1 MLDLNRNLIDAKI
14 NKKDEF
20 YTQLLDI
27 EAELQHYKKHFKDKV
42 IYCNCDDWE
51 KSNFTKYF
59 KDNFKQLGLNKLI
72 ATCWVE
78 NGNGELFEYNGSD
91 IKVELLKGDGDFRS
105 KECIELLK
113 QADIVVTNPPFSL
126 FREYI
131 QQLIEYK
138 KKFLIIGNLNAVTYK
153 DIFPL
158 IKENKIWFGIN
169 NGGSKWFRVQDHYD
183 TKTDSRKKI
192 VEGKKY
198 FSLSNI
204 NWFTNLSYSKRS
216 ENLILDKSYKGNE
229 FYYPKYENYNAINV
243 NLVKE
248 IPKDYKG
255 LMGVP
260 ITFLD
265 KHNPK
270 QFEIVSLGKGWSID
284 FSSNR
289 KMEILDKKTGKPTGK
304 FTRNAKGV
312 LYRLYNPNTD
322 LYPAF
327 RDCENKKL
335 YSSIYVR
342 IIIRRI

>member
-1 MLDLNRNLIDAKI
+1 MRNLNKNLSDARR

-20 YTQLLDI
+20 YTQLVDI
-27 EAELQHYKKHFKDKV
+27 EAELKHCKDHFKDKV
-42 IYCNCDDWE
+42 VLCNCDDWE
-51 KSNFTKYF
+51 KSNFVKYF
-59 KDNFKQLGLNKLI
+59 KDNFKNLALNKLI

-78 NGNGELFEYNGSD
+78 NGNGKLFEYNGSD

-105 KECIELLK
+105 QECVELLK

-131 QQLIEYK
+131 AQLMEYNK
-138 KKFLIIGNLNAVTYK
+138 KLLIIGNINAITYK
-153 DIFPL
+153 ETFPL

-183 TKTDSRKKI
+183 IKTDSRKKI

-198 FSLSNI
+198 FSMGNI
-204 NWFTNLSYSKRS
+204 NWFTNLYHKKRS
-216 ENLILDKSYKGNE
+216 ENLILYKTYNKE
-229 FYYPKYENYNAINV
+229 DYPKYDNCDAINV

-260 ITFLD
+260 ITFLY

-270 QFEIVSLGKGWSID
+270 QFEIVHFRKGDDGKDLSI
-284 FSSNR
+284 
-289 KMEILDKKTGKPTGK
+289 KGKS
-304 FTRNAKGV
+304 V
-312 LYRLYNPNTD
+312 YQ
-322 LYPAF
+322 
-327 RDCENKKL
+327 
-335 YSSIYVR
+335 R